1 MKSKMNLILFHQE
14 INKELYI
21 SLHLECQ
28 SSHQRLSV
36 HVIAQEDKSIVNSD
50 TEDFLG
56 LSSSATSTVP
66 NGTPSSTPTSTEEHE
81 CYILLLLGF
90 EDNIGCPQEDW
101 AIATPQLSGKLPFQV
116 KAPFKCSAN

>member
-21 SLHLECQ
+21 SLHLEYQ

-36 HVIAQEDKSIVNSD
+36 HVIAQEDKSIVSSD

-56 LSSSATSTVP
+56 LSSSATSTIS

-81 CYILLLLGF
+81 CYILLGF
-90 EDNIGCPQEDW
+90 EDVRACPRLG
-101 AIATPQLSGKLPFQV
+101 AY
-116 KAPFKCSAN
+116 